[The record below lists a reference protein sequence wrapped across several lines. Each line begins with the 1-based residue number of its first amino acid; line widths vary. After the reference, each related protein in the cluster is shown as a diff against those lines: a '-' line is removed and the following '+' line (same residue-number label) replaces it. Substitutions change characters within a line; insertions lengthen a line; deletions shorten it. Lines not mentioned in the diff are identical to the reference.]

1 MKKNLLIAG
10 LVLII
15 ILSAGYSTMITKA
28 NPFVRVKSSLKQEE
42 KKVRYLDGI
51 FEKVNI
57 QRDIVFGASINEKGE
72 NETLKLDVYSPDGDK
87 LTNRPVIVW
96 IHGGGFTF
104 GNDKTQSY
112 IVEMANR
119 FARKGYVGISI
130 DYRLRAKPK
139 DNLKETISDA
149 VEDAFKALEWLR
161 QNSNSLKVGTSKIIV
176 AGGSAGGILGSNLCL
191 NEAFANISDKSGI
204 IGFANLWGSPGAD
217 WGEMNIVRN
226 APHTIIVHGTEDAL
240 VAYGNSVALV
250 EKLTAA
256 GVRNELVT
264 IEGAGHTPV
273 KHMDDFEK
281 KIAEFLYEIV
291 R

>member
-1 MKKNLLIAG
+1 MKKKLFKVSM
-10 LVLII
+10 VLII
-15 ILSAGYSTMITKA
+15 IFSAGISIMA
-28 NPFVRVKSSLKQEE
+28 NPFMRLNSSLKQEE
-42 KKVRYLDGI
+42 KKVRYLDGV

-57 QRDIVFGASINEKGE
+57 QSDIVFGKSVNEKGE
-72 NETLKLDVYSPDGDK
+72 NETLKLDIYSPDGDK

-119 FARKGYVGISI
+119 FTRKGYVGISV

-139 DNLKETISDA
+139 DNLIGTISDA
-149 VEDAFKALEWLR
+149 VEDALKALDWLR
-161 QNSNSLKVGTSKIIV
+161 QNSYSLKVDTSKIIV

-191 NEAFANISDKSGI
+191 SETFASNSDKSGI
-204 IGFANLWGSPGAD
+204 IGFVNLWGSPGAN
-217 WGEMNIVRN
+217 WGEMNIGRN
-226 APHTIIVHGTEDAL
+226 APPTIIVHGTEDAS
-240 VAYGNSVALV
+240 VPYGNSVALI
-250 EKLTAA
+250 EKLTTA

-273 KHMDDFEK
+273 KHKDDFEK
-281 KIAEFLYEIV
+281 KIAKFLYEIIK
-291 R
+291 